1 MHVCAKSSVHTQ
13 KFIRICHL
21 EFNFEVVN
29 HRFQSCFFSWCFQIV
44 FQFFSKSATPLRI
57 TNLTPT
63 VLKDRIL
70 GSRIEG
76 LLSFK
81 VSDPYQQL
89 VTESLQRYAM
99 SQATRRGQQGPLS
112 QAFVQRYESTGDVD
126 LETCN
131 RTKKRA
137 LVGWMEFGK
146 AKLMLVNL
154 LSAKHK
160 TVCFQCLC
168 QLPKSAVHLKQK
180 CWVSK

>member
-1 MHVCAKSSVHTQ
+1 MYVQNLRYIPKNSSLCQ
-13 KFIRICHL
+13 L
-21 EFNFEVVN
+21 EFDFEVVN
-29 HRFQSCFFSWCFQIV
+29 HRFQRFFFVV
-44 FQFFSKSATPLRI
+44 FSEFSYSFPIFLKNATPLRI
-57 TNLTPT
+57 TNLTP

-81 VSDPYQQL
+81 VSDPFQQL

-131 RTKKRA
+131 RTVSRGVSWVDGIWQSKIDAGEFAKCKQFA
-137 LVGWMEFGK
+137 L
-146 AKLMLVNL
+146 
-154 LSAKHK
+154 
-160 TVCFQCLC
+160 QCLY